1 MRIVITEEGSPHF
14 SGNRNCLFSHWLNEV
29 KRRRLCSLCSSGFLA
44 KSGNCNASGSSGCN
58 IRFFRAEVINVISR
72 MYGFSFGT
80 RVILIRKVSLKK
92 KWSSFV
98 GGLLSFV
105 TCLIAVTLLNS
116 VVAWLARWSSSI
128 APVEFVKSQNYMLRI
143 PKSHKSC
150 LAVFCHLDSKFKC
163 GMDTNF
169 NSCFVQTSWMMN
181 RTPLF
186 FLDMLGL
193 ASLQFSTVEYPCM
206 EWYLVVVVL
215 LPLLLC
221 AFHNFPRV
229 SVICRQICAT
239 FTLSLS

>member
-1 MRIVITEEGSPHF
+1 MRWNGDRGGGGGS
-14 SGNRNCLFSHWLNEV
+14 V
-29 KRRRLCSLCSSGFLA
+29 QCSSGFLA

-116 VVAWLARWSSSI
+116 VVAWLARLCSSI

-150 LAVFCHLDSKFKC
+150 LLAAVFCHLDSKFKF
-163 GMDTNF
+163 GIPTDVVF
-169 NSCFVQTSWMMN
+169 LALYKHPGWWIGLLSFLTSWAWLPSYN
-181 RTPLF
+181 SQQL
-186 FLDMLGL
+186 
-193 ASLQFSTVEYPCM
+193 STRA
-206 EWYLVVVVL
+206 W
-215 LPLLLC
+215 
-221 AFHNFPRV
+221 NG
-229 SVICRQICAT
+229 I
-239 FTLSLS
+239 